1 MTDELDRLR
10 VGPSGQ
16 ESPQGFVVRFEA
28 HNDEPTAVLDRMRD
42 LLVRTIPGMA
52 TGDRQAAV
60 AAVPDWFRD
69 ACRPEWT
76 PEELQE
82 EMRRRR
88 SLSLEDRAV
97 VERTARWSLRN
108 WLAWLD
114 PEQRSWWWWD
124 GRVETDGRLVVEV
137 LVEGHPFASGALLWM
152 LRAVGCTE
160 ITEDGVPVDRPIEQ
174 PGRWARL
181 RRRLGL

>member
-1 MTDELDRLR
+1 MTDELDRLKA
-10 VGPSGQ
+10 GPSSQ
-16 ESPQGFVVRFEA
+16 EAPHAFVVRFQA
-28 HNDEPTAVLDRMRD
+28 RHDAPRAALGRMRD
-42 LLVRTIPGMA
+42 LLVSAVPHMA
-52 TGDRQAAV
+52 VGDRQAAIE
-60 AAVPDWFRD
+60 AAPAWFRE

-76 PEELQE
+76 PEDLQE

-88 SLSLEDRAV
+88 SLSLEDHAAA
-97 VERTARWSLRN
+97 ERTSRWSLTN

-124 GRVETDGRLVVEV
+124 GRVEADDRLVVEV

-160 ITEDGVPVDRPIEQ
+160 ITEDGIPVDRPIQQ

>member
-10 VGPSGQ
+10 AGPSGQ

-28 HNDEPTAVLDRMRD
+28 EHDEPTAALERMRE
-42 LLVRTIPGMA
+42 LLVRTVPSMA
-52 TGDRQAAV
+52 NGNRQAAV
-60 AAVPDWFRD
+60 AAVPEWFRD
-69 ACRPEWT
+69 ECRPEWT

-88 SLSLEDRAV
+88 SVSPEDRAV
-97 VERTARWSLRN
+97 AERTARWSLRN

-114 PEQRSWWWWD
+114 PELRSWWWWD
-124 GRVETDGRLVVEV
+124 GRVESDGRLVVEI

-152 LRAVGCTE
+152 LRAVGCAE
-160 ITEDGVPVDRPIEQ
+160 ITEDGVPVDGPIKQ